1 MVDGEHLMA
10 QSTVKSLFELGAHF
24 GHKKQR
30 SNPASR
36 KYTFGVRHGVFIIDL
51 EKTARLLEEAEQAVQ
66 ALAKEGKTILF
77 VGTKSQAREA
87 VVKYAK
93 EIGMPYVASKWLGG
107 TLTNFET
114 VRENLKRVESLRKE
128 QEDEKWDSLTKHERK
143 RKVDL
148 LNKLEARF
156 AGISTL
162 SQLPDALFVVDA
174 QEEKTA
180 IEEARKLAL
189 TIVALVDTN
198 ANPDLVDYP
207 IPANDDAPRTIEF
220 IISRIASAI
229 ATGISK
235 RPKLKTKEVKEESK

>member
-1 MVDGEHLMA
+1 MA
-10 QSTVKSLFELGAHF
+10 QPTVKALFELGAHF

-51 EKTARLLEEAEQAVQ
+51 EKTARLLEEAEQAVHS
-66 ALAKEGKTILF
+66 LAKEGKTILF

-87 VVKYAK
+87 IVKYAK
-93 EIGMPYVASKWLGG
+93 EIPTPYVASKWLGG

-114 VRENLKRVESLRKE
+114 VRENLKRVDTLRKE
-128 QEDEKWDSLTKHERK
+128 QEDGKWEILTKQERG
-143 RKVDL
+143 RKADL

-156 AGISTL
+156 AGIATL

-180 IEEARKLAL
+180 IAEARKLGL

-198 ANPDLVDYP
+198 ANPDLIDYP
-207 IPANDDAPRTIEF
+207 IPANDDAVRTIEF
-220 IISRIASAI
+220 IVSRIASAI
-229 ATGISK
+229 ATGIAK
-235 RPKLKTKEVKEESK
+235 QTKPKVEEEEKETQ